1 MMIAC
6 GRGFELQSE
15 MVQVLLNADAQVDVK
30 SDDDG
35 IMCVYKNGILTQST
49 RLTFSRTNTYILR
62 NNLGKM

>member
-15 MVQVLLNADAQVDVK
+15 MVQALVNADAQVDVK
-30 SDDDG
+30 SNDDG
-35 IMCVYKNGILTQST
+35 MCVYKNGILTQST

-62 NNLGKM
+62 NTCSK